1 MDHVTTEQQDLNRTG
16 WSHRASVFFD
26 HWRGLRSGEHAPTS
40 ESFLDTPNPRVQANT
55 FIFDLETDSRT
66 VFRLVGTEIV
76 TIWGKDFTNLSVEEA
91 FSDQVAALYL
101 SAPRACIGNAC
112 GLWEVGLFGDTRQ
125 REVTLE
131 LMYLPLEVKPGRSP
145 RLAGFLNWHGTSDIP
160 ASRMGLIALTQ
171 RRWIDI
177 GSGVPPTAP
186 DIFKV

>member
-1 MDHVTTEQQDLNRTG
+1 MTQRTINQQNSDRTN
-16 WSHRASVFFD
+16 WSARANVFFD
-26 HWRGLRSGEHAPTS
+26 HWQGLRSGGHAPTS

-55 FIFDLETDSRT
+55 FIFDLETDNRT

-76 TIWGKDFTNLSVEEA
+76 TIWGKDFTKLSVEEA
-91 FSDQVAALYL
+91 FSDKVAALYL
-101 SAPRACIGNAC
+101 AAPRACIGNAC

-131 LMYLPLEVKPGRSP
+131 LMYLPLEVQPGRLP
-145 RLAGFLNWHGTSDIP
+145 RLAGFLNWHGTSDIV

-177 GSGVPPTAP
+177 GAGVPSPAP
-186 DIFKV
+186 NIFKV